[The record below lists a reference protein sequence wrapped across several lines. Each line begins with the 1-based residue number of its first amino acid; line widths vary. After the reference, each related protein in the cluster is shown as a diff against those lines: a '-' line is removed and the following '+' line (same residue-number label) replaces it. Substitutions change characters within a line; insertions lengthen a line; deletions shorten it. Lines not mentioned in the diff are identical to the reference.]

1 MKFLCVLCF
10 ISIVHAQTIKE
21 ESKEKH
27 ALFLIP
33 ILQIVVRPPPI
44 INRVVQQ
51 VIQDIVQQ
59 VVHQKEFQ
67 SIVQPVR
74 V

>member
-33 ILQIVVRPPPI
+33 ILQIVVRPAI